1 MQRLTADERT
11 NVLGPLLERGWR
23 LSEGRDAI
31 EKRFFFADFVAAFG
45 FMARVALR
53 AEAASHHPEWSNVY
67 RTVDIALSTHDAGGL
82 TALDVALAQQIDA
95 EAEGATVSQRS

>member
-11 NVLGPLLERGWR
+11 RALPPLLARGWR

-31 EKRFFFADFVAAFG
+31 EKRFVFVDFVAAFG

-53 AEAASHHPEWSNVY
+53 AEAAAHHPDWSNVY
-67 RTVDIALSTHDAGGL
+67 RTVDIALSTHDAGGV
-82 TALDVALAQQIDA
+82 TALDVSLAQQIDA
-95 EAEGATVSQRS
+95 EANRSALSEAG